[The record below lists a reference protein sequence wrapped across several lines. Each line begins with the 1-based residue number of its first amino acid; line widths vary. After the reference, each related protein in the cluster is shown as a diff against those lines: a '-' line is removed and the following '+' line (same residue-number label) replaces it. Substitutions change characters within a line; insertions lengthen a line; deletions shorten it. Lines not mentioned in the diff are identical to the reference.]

1 MSSSCDVTGP
11 SMPSSCTTNQIP
23 SENLLNSLWAT
34 MSSVDND
41 PLFCQ
46 PGEPTELQGTSQS
59 YPVESQEIPI
69 VSPVPLL
76 YSAQS
81 TAVLR
86 RMISATQDTNSS
98 ARAPQSDD
106 LGEIWTDDYP
116 ASSYTPPSLVYPE
129 DAQES
134 SLLPSSP
141 FQPSDATSDGLRMI
155 NIRPITPG
163 TLMALTEPCLM
174 AWCGALDCA
183 PIDGFKSQT
192 LCLPTSSFTNS
203 WGY

>member
-86 RMISATQDTNSS
+86 RMISATQGTFSLSRCSS
-98 ARAPQSDD
+98 TKPDFIQTPIHPRVLRKAMTLEKSGLTITQHLLILRR
-106 LGEIWTDDYP
+106 LW
-116 ASSYTPPSLVYPE
+116 YTPRMRKKAHFCLPVL
-129 DAQES
+129 S
-134 SLLPSSP
+134 SLLTRP
-141 FQPSDATSDGLRMI
+141 ATVY
-155 NIRPITPG
+155 
-163 TLMALTEPCLM
+163 A
-174 AWCGALDCA
+174 
-183 PIDGFKSQT
+183 
-192 LCLPTSSFTNS
+192 
-203 WGY
+203 

>member
-1 MSSSCDVTGP
+1 MY
-11 SMPSSCTTNQIP
+11 
-23 SENLLNSLWAT
+23 
-34 MSSVDND
+34 SVNND
-41 PLFCQ
+41 PFFCQ
-46 PGEPTELQGTSQS
+46 PGEATELQGSSQS
-59 YPVESQEIPI
+59 YPIESNRQDAPI
-69 VSPVPLL
+69 VSPVPLP

-98 ARAPQSDD
+98 ARALQSDD
-106 LGEIWTDDYP
+106 LGELWTDDHP
-116 ASSYTPPSLVYPE
+116 VSSYTPPSLVYPE
-129 DAQES
+129 DVQES

-141 FQPSDATSDGLRMI
+141 FQPSDATSNVLRLI
-155 NIRPITPG
+155 TIRPITPG

-183 PIDGFKSQT
+183 PTDDLCQP
-192 LCLPTSSFTNS
+192 LCLPTSGFLNS